1 MYNKTYYTYIMS
13 NRTRTVLYVG
23 ITGNLQQRYIQ
34 HLSGVNDG
42 FTKRY
47 KCHDLIYVEHHDS
60 AMDAIVREKQIK
72 RLSRKNKMRLIEKMN
87 PSYKNLAEEW
97 KQEYKTYVEHES
109 KDDVS

>member
-23 ITGNLQQRYIQ
+23 MTGNLQQRYIQ

-47 KCHDLIYVEHHDS
+47 KCHDLVYYEQFDN
-60 AMDAIVREKQIK
+60 AMNAIEREKYLK
-72 RLSRKNKMRLIEKMN
+72 KLSRHNKELLIDSMN
-87 PSYKNLAEEW
+87 PTRSNLAAEW
-97 KQEYKTYVEHES
+97 KESYFKYIRHEEE
-109 KDDVS
+109 